1 MAKTRQN
8 QLSVSVFL
16 QQKQAM
22 KTDITHLDDIKLLVD
37 TFYGKVQN
45 DDLIGPI
52 FNSIINN
59 WTPHL
64 AKMYTFWQTVLLQ
77 EHTYY
82 GSPFP
87 PHAKLPV
94 SPEHFERWLS
104 LWRTTVDD
112 LFEGPKADEAKWRGQ
127 AMADMFMA
135 KIEYFRERNTK
146 PLM

>member
-1 MAKTRQN
+1 
-8 QLSVSVFL
+8 
-16 QQKQAM
+16 M
-22 KTDITHLDDIKLLVD
+22 KNDIAHLDEVKLLVN
-37 TFYGKVQN
+37 TFYSKVQH

-52 FNSIINN
+52 FNSVIKN
-59 WTPHL
+59 WQPHL
-64 AKMYTFWQTVLLQ
+64 EKMYTFWQTVLLQ

-94 SPEHFERWLS
+94 SAAHFERWLS
-104 LWRTTVDD
+104 LWRGTIDS
-112 LFEGPKADEAKWRGQ
+112 LFEGEKAEDAKRRGQ

-135 KIEYFRERNTK
+135 KIEYFKERASK

>member
-1 MAKTRQN
+1 
-8 QLSVSVFL
+8 
-16 QQKQAM
+16 M
-22 KTDITHLDDIKLLVD
+22 KNDIAHLDDVKLLVN

-52 FNSIINN
+52 FNSVIKD
-59 WTPHL
+59 WQPHL
-64 AKMYTFWQTVLLQ
+64 EKMYTFWQTVLLH

-94 SPEHFERWLS
+94 SADHFERWLS
-104 LWRTTVDD
+104 LWRSTVDSF
-112 LFEGPKADEAKWRGQ
+112 FEGEKADDAKQRGQ

-135 KIEYFRERNTK
+135 KIEYFRERNSK